1 MRLVLGICACII
13 LTGGLLLALEP
24 TDNRLEKVPGK
35 EPAVIAV
42 IPEVEV
48 TIEAPIPPSIE
59 EVSEEETVREPTPPV
74 VEVEPPDRD
83 RVRIERIDSRSV
95 RLDDRFILRG
105 NGTERDPYTISWELL
120 ASAGETI
127 DAAKQALVPPPH
139 IELLDGAWVRLD
151 GYYSSPL
158 ADEVVSEVLLTL
170 NRWDGCCIGLPPS
183 PFDCMETDLRTPI
196 NMRSQ
201 HLVRFGSVTGRMKV
215 QPFAIGSWLMGLYLL
230 EDATIEMGSM

>member
-42 IPEVEV
+42 TPEVEV

-59 EVSEEETVREPTPPV
+59 EVSEEETVQEPTPPV

-158 ADEVVSEVLLTL
+158 ADEVVGPALVAALLANWAVVSSCSETRTCSIAYTTCFPLT
-170 NRWDGCCIGLPPS
+170 R
-183 PFDCMETDLRTPI
+183 
-196 NMRSQ
+196 
-201 HLVRFGSVTGRMKV
+201 
-215 QPFAIGSWLMGLYLL
+215 
-230 EDATIEMGSM
+230 